1 VFEETSKILT
11 LAKMA
16 ACLYNK
22 QTFPFL
28 LIFSDI
34 FVLIDYLLYLI
45 AGYYQEARVMFEE
58 IYRSGVYLR
67 ANPTWHA
74 EASPL
79 KAAQILQMLKRNSIT
94 PTTVCEVGCGAGE
107 ILAQLQKQM
116 DASCSFCGYEIS
128 PQALMLARERENE
141 RLRFKL
147 ADFSRENAFFDL
159 ILLIDMIEHVENCF
173 SFLRDIKSKGEYK
186 MIQFALDLT
195 VGALL
200 RPNSLLGFRSTHGHV
215 GHVHYFTKNIALAT
229 LEDLGYEVIDHFYTP
244 LPPAEKMT
252 LKDRLLRFPRKLL
265 YGIDQDLAVRL
276 IGGYKLLVL
285 AR

>member
-1 VFEETSKILT
+1 
-11 LAKMA
+11 
-16 ACLYNK
+16 
-22 QTFPFL
+22 
-28 LIFSDI
+28 
-34 FVLIDYLLYLI
+34 
-45 AGYYQEARVMFEE
+45 MFEE
-58 IYRSGVYLR
+58 IYRSGVYLE
-67 ANPTWHA
+67 ANPTWHV

-79 KAAQILQMLKRNSIT
+79 KAGQILKMLQRNDIT
-94 PTTVCEVGCGAGE
+94 PATVCEVGCGVGE

-116 DASCSFCGYEIS
+116 DSSCSFCGYEIS
-128 PQALMLARERENE
+128 PQAFTLARERANE
-141 RLRFKL
+141 RLHFKL
-147 ADFSRENAFFDL
+147 ADFSQEDAFFDL
-159 ILLIDMIEHVENCF
+159 VLLIDMIEHVENCF
-173 SFLRDIKSKGEYK
+173 GFLRAIKSKGEYK

-244 LPPAEKMT
+244 LPPPGQVT
-252 LKDRLLRFPRKLL
+252 LKDKLLRIPRKLL
-265 YGIDQDLAVRL
+265 YGINEDFAVRF